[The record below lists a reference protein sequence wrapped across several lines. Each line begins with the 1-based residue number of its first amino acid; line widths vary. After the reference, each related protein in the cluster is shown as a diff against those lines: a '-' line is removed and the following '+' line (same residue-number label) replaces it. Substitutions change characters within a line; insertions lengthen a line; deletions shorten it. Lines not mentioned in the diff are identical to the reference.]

1 MRTFYKLP
9 HSTSPCPDSR
19 PWAAYS
25 LGTGQIHEAL
35 APMHEVS
42 GVLNC
47 LHDLEWVLI
56 TNHTTTPERNK
67 PNANNTNPP
76 KWNKTNAN
84 I

>member
-1 MRTFYKLP
+1 MLVVSQPSCNSAF
-9 HSTSPCPDSR
+9 TS
-19 PWAAYS
+19 YS

-47 LHDLEWVLI
+47 LHDLEWILI
-56 TNHTTTPERNK
+56 TNNPTPPERNK
-67 PNANNTNPP
+67 PNAN
-76 KWNKTNAN
+76 

>member
-1 MRTFYKLP
+1 MRP
-9 HSTSPCPDSR
+9 HSCCSTLAVSKPSR
-19 PWAAYS
+19 NSAVTAYS

-47 LHDLEWVLI
+47 LHDLEWILI
-56 TNHTTTPERNK
+56 TNHTTPPERNK
-67 PNANNTNPP
+67 PNAN
-76 KWNKTNAN
+76 